1 MESPLLSSEL
11 LPQICL
17 SFRSPSTNSKEHTLI
32 RAMQVLSGFQ
42 QKGGEVSPDLEVR
55 LTSESY
61 TSKTHSGWHQ
71 LSVKMIH
78 PKEDSRSRDLKRY
91 EKTLLEEGVQGLL

>member
-17 SFRSPSTNSKEHTLI
+17 SFGSLFTNSTEHTLI
-32 RAMQVLSGFQ
+32 RAIQALSGFQ
-42 QKGGEVSPDLEVR
+42 QKGKEVPPNLEVR

-71 LSVKMIH
+71 LSVKMMH
-78 PKEDSRSRDLKRY
+78 PKEDSRSRGLKRY
-91 EKTLLEEGVQGLL
+91 EKTLLEEDVQGLL